1 MKKTLLLAL
10 AAATWMCAGATMPLR
25 PRLPRPMQ
33 LWYDRPA
40 NYFEESLP
48 IGNGKLGALVYGA
61 PDDDIIYLN
70 DITLWT
76 GTPVDQREDAG
87 AAAWIPKIREALFAE
102 DYARADSL
110 QLHVQGHNSQYYQP
124 LATLHVRDGNR
135 APVVAYRRR
144 LSLDS
149 ALVNIAYRRGNT
161 AYEREY
167 FASHPDRAVAMRLK
181 ASVPGGLDQELTL
194 TAQVPHRAKASAN
207 AGTGRGWQGQL
218 TLTGHAEGDP
228 RQSIHFCTQLLVRTV
243 GGRVEARDSTLH
255 ITGATEA
262 EIYIVNETSF
272 NGARNHPVTQG
283 APYIETVTD
292 EAWHLVN
299 YSYEE
304 LRQRHLDDYAALY
317 NRLSLWLE
325 ENPGDN
331 EGNPLAVTTDALL
344 LRHSDTAPSPYL
356 ETLYFQYGRYLL
368 ISSSRTPGVPANLQG
383 LWTPHKWSPWRGNY
397 TMNINLEE
405 NYWPAFTANL
415 AEMAAPLDDFIA
427 ALAENGHHT
436 ARHYYGIDQGWC
448 ASHNSDIWAMTN
460 PVGEKNEKPEWA
472 NWNMGG
478 AWMVHTLW
486 ERYLFTQDADYLRRV
501 AFPLMMGAA
510 RFCLDWLTE
519 NPRVPGELITA
530 PSTSPENEY
539 VTDRGYHGMTC
550 YGGTAD
556 LAIIRELLINTLKAD
571 DVVNGQHPL
580 DAETMAFRKRAA
592 DALQRLHP
600 YTVGREGDLN
610 EWYYDWNDFDP
621 HHRHQSHL
629 IGLYPGNHLTDPAL
643 QQAAAKTLEQKGDHT
658 TGWSTGWRI
667 NLWARLHNGEKA
679 YQTLRKLLTY
689 VSPDNYEGPG
699 KRRSGGTYPNLMDA
713 HPPFQIDGNFGGTA
727 GICEMLVQSTT
738 DNGHTTIELLP
749 ALPQQW
755 QSGEVR
761 GLAARGGYTVT
772 LRWMNGRPAWADITA
787 KNKGTLTVVYNGKAK
802 KAKARPGK
810 TIHLKW

>member
-1 MKKTLLLAL
+1 
-10 AAATWMCAGATMPLR
+10 
-25 PRLPRPMQ
+25 
-33 LWYDRPA
+33 
-40 NYFEESLP
+40 
-48 IGNGKLGALVYGA
+48 
-61 PDDDIIYLN
+61 
-70 DITLWT
+70 
-76 GTPVDQREDAG
+76 
-87 AAAWIPKIREALFAE
+87 
-102 DYARADSL
+102 
-110 QLHVQGHNSQYYQP
+110 
-124 LATLHVRDGNR
+124 
-135 APVVAYRRR
+135 
-144 LSLDS
+144 
-149 ALVNIAYRRGNT
+149 
-161 AYEREY
+161 
-167 FASHPDRAVAMRLK
+167 
-181 ASVPGGLDQELTL
+181 
-194 TAQVPHRAKASAN
+194 
-207 AGTGRGWQGQL
+207 
-218 TLTGHAEGDP
+218 
-228 RQSIHFCTQLLVRTV
+228 
-243 GGRVEARDSTLH
+243 
-255 ITGATEA
+255 
-262 EIYIVNETSF
+262 
-272 NGARNHPVTQG
+272 
-283 APYIETVTD
+283 
-292 EAWHLVN
+292 
-299 YSYEE
+299 
-304 LRQRHLDDYAALY
+304 
-317 NRLSLWLE
+317 
-325 ENPGDN
+325 
-331 EGNPLAVTTDALL
+331 
-344 LRHSDTAPSPYL
+344 
-356 ETLYFQYGRYLL
+356 
-368 ISSSRTPGVPANLQG
+368 
-383 LWTPHKWSPWRGNY
+383 
-397 TMNINLEE
+397 
-405 NYWPAFTANL
+405 
-415 AEMAAPLDDFIA
+415 
-427 ALAENGHHT
+427 
-436 ARHYYGIDQGWC
+436 
-448 ASHNSDIWAMTN
+448 
-460 PVGEKNEKPEWA
+460 
-472 NWNMGG
+472 
-478 AWMVHTLW
+478 
-486 ERYLFTQDADYLRRV
+486 
-501 AFPLMMGAA
+501 MMGAA

-689 VSPDNYEGPG
+689 VSLDNYEGPG

-727 GICEMLVQSTT
+727 GICEMLVQSKT